1 MGPAADAAVGRRVSW
16 SRAPRAEG
24 AVRAAIVL
32 VMVALGAF
40 APLVITSSYWLGLLV
55 NAMILALSAV
65 SIGFLSHQC
74 GLMMFGVSALT
85 GGATYIYAIA
95 ITSFGLNVLAAG
107 AIALVASMFL
117 FALIGAVIVRARPL
131 PFAMLTLALAQLLHS
146 VVLVTELRPWTGGDD
161 GLALS
166 YEGTLL
172 GLTQSDMSR
181 PEAFWPVCWIAF
193 WGAIAIAWGVGRSRF
208 GEVLRA
214 VKANEER
221 MRFSGFD
228 TYAPRVLA
236 FTISGFTAAVA
247 GLLSGLYT
255 AFASPEL
262 LDFSAG
268 GNALVATLI
277 GGVGTLFGPPLG
289 AFLFVLGQ
297 DWFGATGNLEL
308 LTGIGVALVIY
319 LFPEGVI
326 GFLRHAA
333 MRLVG
338 WICGAKRADNPL
350 EPA

>member
-1 MGPAADAAVGRRVSW
+1 V
-16 SRAPRAEG
+16 
-24 AVRAAIVL
+24 
-32 VMVALGAF
+32 LGAF
-40 APLVITSSYWLGLLV
+40 VPHLIPSPYWLGLLI
-55 NAMILALSAV
+55 NAMILGIAGL
-65 SIGFLSHQC
+65 SIGFLAAQC

-95 ITSFGLNVLAAG
+95 VTSFGLTVGVAAIVTLVLSTAAFAIIG
-107 AIALVASMFL
+107 AI
-117 FALIGAVIVRARPL
+117 IVRARPL

-146 VVLVTELRPWTGGDD
+146 VVLITDLRPWTGGDD

-166 YEGTLL
+166 YEGTLF
-172 GLTQSDMSR
+172 GVTQSEMSR
-181 PEAFWPVCWIAF
+181 PETFWPFCWLAFCGTIALI
-193 WGAIAIAWGVGRSRF
+193 WSAGGSRL

-214 VKANEER
+214 IRTNEER

-228 TYAPRVLA
+228 TYAPRVSA
-236 FTISGFTAAVA
+236 FAMSGFVSAVA

-277 GGVGTLFGPPLG
+277 GGVEALFGPPLG
-289 AFLFVLGQ
+289 ALLFVLGQ
-297 DWFGATGNLEL
+297 DWFGATGSLEL

-326 GFLRHAA
+326 GFLWHLAVKAA
-333 MRLVG
+333 HTHRTQSPQDRLA
-338 WICGAKRADNPL
+338 AKPKPDIRVPARTDHGMDDDN
-350 EPA
+350 